1 MATVYR
7 ARHRNGHRVAIKV
20 LRSDLVVHRTVVERF
35 LVEGYVANRVDH
47 PAIVRVLDDGIA
59 DDGCPFLVMEL
70 LEGTSLD
77 LHVRRGKKERLPP
90 LSEEEAG
97 SVVETLA
104 EVLVEAEASGV
115 IHRDIKPSNVFR
127 TRDGAIKLLDF
138 GIAFVADE
146 PIAHATATGM
156 AMGTPAFMA
165 PEQARGR
172 KELMGAWS
180 DQFSAAAT
188 VLTLLAGR
196 PLRGGGTYAEDFAMA
211 MVQPFPRAATL
222 GVPIGPALGAV
233 LDRAVSLDVGARF
246 PSATSFLQAIRDAR
260 RTPALPLD
268 ELTLRVSKPEI
279 GTGTVRMGADVA
291 RAVSAAVAAHGASKS
306 PQPVPPAPGSRP
318 SLPNAQPVPP
328 VPRSWPSLPD
338 DVPVPPA
345 PRSRSALSEATPLVA
360 APFQPTPPDRRRYF
374 ALGGAAFVGVV
385 VIGVALRSLQGS
397 PTSAANASVTEAVA
411 VAPKP
416 EPLASAPVLPV
427 PAPVTGP
434 SAGTPERTSHSASA
448 SVTPAPTAS
457 VAATASARTVP
468 KPAYEVLSEP
478 GSERVSD
485 ANRARVFLN
494 AGNYTAVRTLL
505 DPKAR
510 AGRADAEEKAIL
522 RAACKGLKD
531 FECLARV
538 H

>member
-1 MATVYR
+1 
-7 ARHRNGHRVAIKV
+7 
-20 LRSDLVVHRTVVERF
+20 L
-35 LVEGYVANRVDH
+35 
-47 PAIVRVLDDGIA
+47 
-59 DDGCPFLVMEL
+59 
-70 LEGTSLD
+70 
-77 LHVRRGKKERLPP
+77 
-90 LSEEEAG
+90 
-97 SVVETLA
+97 ETLA

-222 GVPIGPALGAV
+222 GAPIGPALGAV

-268 ELTLRVSKPEI
+268 EQTLRVSKPEI
-279 GTGTVRMGADVA
+279 GTGTVRMGVDVA

-306 PQPVPPAPGSRP
+306 PQPVPSAPGSRP
-318 SLPNAQPVPP
+318 SLPDALSLP

-345 PRSRSALSEATPLVA
+345 PRSPSALSEATP
-360 APFQPTPPDRRRYF
+360 PPDRRRYL
-374 ALGGAAFVGVV
+374 ALGGAALVGVV
-385 VIGVALRSLQGS
+385 VVGVALRSLHGS
-397 PTSAANASVTEAVA
+397 PTSPAANASVNEAVA
-411 VAPKP
+411 AAPKPP

-427 PAPVTGP
+427 PTAVTGP
-434 SAGTPERTSHSASA
+434 SSGTPERTSHSAS
-448 SVTPAPTAS
+448 TPAPTAS
-457 VAATASARTVP
+457 VLAPASARTVP

-485 ANRARVFLN
+485 ASRARVFLN